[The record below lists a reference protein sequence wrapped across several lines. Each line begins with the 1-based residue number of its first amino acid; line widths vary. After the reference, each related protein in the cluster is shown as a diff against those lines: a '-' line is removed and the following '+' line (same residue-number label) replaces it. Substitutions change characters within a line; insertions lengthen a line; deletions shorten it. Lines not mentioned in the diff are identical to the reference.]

1 MPQSY
6 IDQLKPVA
14 IVMSANHIKV
24 ANGAT
29 CSVNSGSCSG
39 DLQPNVTVGL
49 IDATGT
55 ETITTYDM
63 KLKDSGYHADR

>member
-14 IVMSANHIKV
+14 IVMSANHITV

-29 CSVNSGSCSG
+29 CTNNCALNESPDVS
-39 DLQPNVTVGL
+39 LGL
-49 IDATGT
+49 IDSTGT
-55 ETITTYDM
+55 ESIKTYKM
-63 KLKDSGYHADR
+63 KLKSAGYQKDR